1 MVPKVAWQVCAKK
14 PSWGKHWTW
23 EIVISFKMWWWLH
36 CEAQQVNLACNT
48 WAINNLEYSSVSL
61 DGVSPPQ
68 VWISSSGKMNKAKD
82 EVDILIYEWMI
93 SDFSGNAFSHP
104 LDSRKLILIDGTVP
118 YSLFYHQLGGL
129 NPLHQLAVVLS
140 SAALFTQR
148 ERAISFHLNPNDTSL
163 SLCCHVPLC
172 QLRCHTS
179 WKESVL
185 IQAVSCF
192 SP

>member
-1 MVPKVAWQVCAKK
+1 MDPRNRSALKCGVC
-14 PSWGKHWTW
+14 
-23 EIVISFKMWWWLH
+23 EVL
-36 CEAQQVNLACNT
+36 QVNLACNI
-48 WAINNLEYSSVSL
+48 WAINNLEFNSVSL
-61 DGVSPPQ
+61 DGVSPLQ
-68 VWISSSGKMNKAKD
+68 VWISSSGKMTTSKD
-82 EVDILIYEWMI
+82 EVDILIYKWMI

-104 LDSRKLILIDGTVP
+104 PASRKLVLFDGTVP
-118 YSLFYHQLGGL
+118 CSLFYHQLGGL
-129 NPLHQLAVVLS
+129 NPLHQLGVVLS

-172 QLRCHTS
+172 QLGCHAS

-185 IQAVSCF
+185 IQTVSCF